1 LPKWTIQNVD
11 DQFFDVLLTV
21 QTSNSFD
28 ERILVVNI
36 DVFHFD
42 VLEDGA
48 LVSLRRQGDMVVV
61 DRMRLG

>member
-1 LPKWTIQNVD
+1 LSKWTIQDVD

-21 QTSNSFD
+21 QASNSFD
-28 ERILVVNI
+28 ERIFVVNI